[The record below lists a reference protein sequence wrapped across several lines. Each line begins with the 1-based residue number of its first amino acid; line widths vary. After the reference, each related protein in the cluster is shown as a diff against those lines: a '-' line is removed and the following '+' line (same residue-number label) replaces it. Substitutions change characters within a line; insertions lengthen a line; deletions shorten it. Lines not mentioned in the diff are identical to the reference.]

1 METKFINQIQD
12 TGFTLFQRN
21 NEKADL
27 RELAEEFEAMFI
39 NQMLKQA
46 RESKLSDGLFSSDE
60 EDKFGSLLDQ
70 EYAKTLSKNHSF
82 GIADALVRQF
92 GGVKK

>member
-12 TGFTLFQRN
+12 TGFTLFHRN

-46 RESKLSDGLFSSDE
+46 RESKLSDGLF
-60 EDKFGSLLDQ
+60 
-70 EYAKTLSKNHSF
+70 
-82 GIADALVRQF
+82 
-92 GGVKK
+92 